1 MAQLSFLVKLGAM
14 PQEEE
19 IEQGEC
25 VSPLASMVMRSLHF
39 LKDKK
44 VSLFKNSNC
53 LIFQMIFRYKVYEN
67 QGWYYGYSPPT
78 PHDLFPGEHGG
89 SGENIE
95 EESVLSPL
103 SRSKLS

>member
-1 MAQLSFLVKLGAM
+1 MAQLNFLVKLVAM
-14 PQEEE
+14 PQEGE
-19 IEQGEC
+19 IEQGEY
-25 VSPLASMVMRSLHF
+25 VSPLALMVKRPLHF

-44 VSLFKNSNC
+44 VALFQNMNC
-53 LIFQMIFRYKVYEN
+53 LIFIFQYKVYEN
-67 QGWYYGYSPPT
+67 QVWYYGYLPPT